1 MWCRTPRA
9 RHTSTGG
16 PDMPGRKRLLAI
28 AVAAPLLVAACSAGE
43 EGSGGNGSGGG
54 RSGGDRS
61 FSVITHGSAGDA
73 FWDVVQNGAEAAGE
87 DLSVSVDYRS
97 DGDPQGRGELL
108 GRPGQQ
114 GGHR

>member
-1 MWCRTPRA
+1 MWCRTPCA

-61 FSVITHGSAGDA
+61 FSVITHGSAGGA
-73 FWDVVQNGAEAAGE
+73 FWDVVQNGGGAGGGG
-87 DLSVSVDYRS
+87 LGISGDYQS
-97 DGDPQGRGELL
+97 DGGAPPQARLCG
-108 GRPGQQ
+108 
-114 GGHR
+114 